1 MCPTAHT
8 DLQRHAGAGSD
19 GRLTSLGQDGKGGL
33 GVDQSSQEEAEQ
45 PGSPAGSESSISREV
60 CMLVPTAQRGSELM
74 ESKRAQLRE
83 ERHQPFWNSVGLTV
97 LGLSQQVGR
106 AGL

>member
-1 MCPTAHT
+1 
-8 DLQRHAGAGSD
+8 
-19 GRLTSLGQDGKGGL
+19 
-33 GVDQSSQEEAEQ
+33 
-45 PGSPAGSESSISREV
+45 
-60 CMLVPTAQRGSELM
+60 MLVPTAQRDSELM
-74 ESKRAQLRE
+74 ENKRAQLRE